1 VSRTVGLFLD
11 DVIITLFAFLEF
23 VFFVDGIGFFDTG
36 RPTFVGL
43 CDLTCVSLF
52 WF

>member
-1 VSRTVGLFLD
+1 VSRTVELFLD

-23 VFFVDGIGFFDTG
+23 VFFVDGIDFFVTG
-36 RPTFVGL
+36 RPTFDGL